1 MAKSKK
7 TTETTNIATLTTQQL
22 EQSGIRTNLNQN
34 DIVEIIST
42 EAYDRIMASLE
53 SIPKFNNNHFKDY
66 SKLDAQFI
74 KKVKASKHY
83 EESMDITPSDINHH
97 QYEDNTTKKL
107 LITYKR
113 IDIEESNNDKIKLI
127 LKSSTYSIFISGN
140 LKLDFT
146 RYSENNNESQG
157 DFEVFRGCSRI
168 VFSQTFP
175 YKSAKTE
182 DQILAEVEEH
192 NQKVMDFY
200 NNIPV
205 SEKIDSNGIVYK
217 LISYDT
223 IAKQARVHV
232 NKNIIKNQAP
242 EVTQQLN
249 NLFGI
254 TL

>member
-1 MAKSKK
+1 MAKAKK
-7 TTETTNIATLTTQQL
+7 TTETTDIATLTTQQL
-22 EQSGIRTNLNQN
+22 EQSGIKTNLNQN

-42 EAYDRIMASLE
+42 EAYDKIMSSLE
-53 SIPKFNNNHFKDY
+53 SIPKFNNHSTDY

-83 EESMDITPSDINHH
+83 EESMDITPSDIGHF
-97 QYEDNTTKKL
+97 TKDVDKEL
-107 LITYKR
+107 SITYKS
-113 IDIEESNNDKIKLI
+113 IDIEESNNDKIRLI
-127 LKSSTYSIFISGN
+127 VKSHTSRILISGSV
-140 LKLDFT
+140 KLMFSIHRDGF
-146 RYSENNNESQG
+146 NESQG
-157 DFEVFRGCSRI
+157 DFEVIGGNSRI
-168 VFSQTFP
+168 EFRQIFL

-182 DQILAEVEEH
+182 EQILAEVEEH
-192 NQKVMDFY
+192 NQKVIDFY

-205 SEKIDSNGIVYK
+205 SEKINSNGVAYK

-242 EVTQQLN
+242 EVTQQLT

>member
-83 EESMDITPSDINHH
+83 EESMDITPFDIDHH
-97 QYEDNTTKKL
+97 EDCTTKQL

-113 IDIEESNNDKIKLI
+113 IDIEESNNDKIRLI
-127 LKSSTYSIFISGN
+127 LKSSTSSIFISGN
-140 LKLDFT
+140 LKLHFT
-146 RYSENNNESQG
+146 RYSKNINEFQG
-157 DFEVFRGCSRI
+157 DFEVFKGNART

-182 DQILAEVEEH
+182 EQILAEVEKY
-192 NQKVMDFY
+192 NQEIMDFY

-205 SEKIDSNGIVYK
+205 SEKINNGVAYK

>member
-1 MAKSKK
+1 MAKAKK
-7 TTETTNIATLTTQQL
+7 TTETTDIATLTTQQL
-22 EQSGIRTNLNQN
+22 EQSGIKTNLNQN

-42 EAYDRIMASLE
+42 EAYDKIMGSLE
-53 SIPKFNNNHFKDY
+53 SIPKFHNHSTDY

-83 EESMDITPSDINHH
+83 EESMDITPSDISHF
-97 QYEDNTTKKL
+97 TKDVIKDL
-107 LITYKR
+107 LITYKS
-113 IDIEESNNDKIKLI
+113 IDIEESNNDKIRLIVKLHTSRI
-127 LKSSTYSIFISGN
+127 LISGSVR
-140 LKLDFT
+140 LMFAKYT
-146 RYSENNNESQG
+146 GGINESQG
-157 DFEVFRGCSRI
+157 DFEVNGGNSRI
-168 VFSQTFP
+168 EFKQIFP
-175 YKSAKTE
+175 YKSVKTE
-182 DQILAEVEEH
+182 EQILAEVEKH
-192 NQKVMDFY
+192 NQEVMDFY

-205 SEKIDSNGIVYK
+205 SEKINSNGLAYK

>member
-1 MAKSKK
+1 MAKAKK
-7 TTETTNIATLTTQQL
+7 ATETTDIATLTTQQL
-22 EQSGIRTNLNQN
+22 EQSGIKTNLNQN

-42 EAYDRIMASLE
+42 EAYDKIMGSLE
-53 SIPKFNNNHFKDY
+53 SIPKFDNHSRDY

-83 EESMDITPSDINHH
+83 QESMDITPSDIDHF
-97 QYEDNTTKKL
+97 TKDATKDL
-107 LITYKR
+107 SITYKS
-113 IDIEESNNDKIKLI
+113 IDIEENNDKIRLI
-127 LKSSTYSIFISGN
+127 VRSHTLKILISGSV
-140 LKLDFT
+140 KLMFSKYIT
-146 RYSENNNESQG
+146 GINESQG
-157 DFEVFRGCSRI
+157 DFEVYGGSSRI
-168 VFSQTFP
+168 EFRQNFP
-175 YKSAKTE
+175 YKSSKTE
-182 DQILAEVEEH
+182 EQILAEVEKH
-192 NQKVMDFY
+192 NQEVMDFY

-205 SEKIDSNGIVYK
+205 SEKINSNGLAYK

>member
-1 MAKSKK
+1 MAKAKK
-7 TTETTNIATLTTQQL
+7 TTETTDIATLTTQQL
-22 EQSGIRTNLNQN
+22 EQSGVKTNLNQN

-42 EAYDRIMASLE
+42 EAYDKIMSSLE
-53 SIPKFNNNHFKDY
+53 SIPKFNNHSTDY

-83 EESMDITPSDINHH
+83 EESMNITPSDIKHH
-97 QYEDNTTKKL
+97 HEEDDTTKEL

-113 IDIEESNNDKIKLI
+113 IDIEESNNDKIRLI
-127 LKSSTYSIFISGN
+127 LKSSTSSIFISGN
-140 LKLDFT
+140 VKLDFT
-146 RYSENNNESQG
+146 KYSKNINESQG
-157 DFEVFRGCSRI
+157 DFEVFKGNARTA
-168 VFSQTFP
+168 FSQTFP

-182 DQILAEVEEH
+182 EQILAEVEEH
-192 NQKVMDFY
+192 NQKLIDFY

-205 SEKIDSNGIVYK
+205 SEKINGNGVAYK

>member
-1 MAKSKK
+1 MAKAKK
-7 TTETTNIATLTTQQL
+7 TTETTDIATLTTQQL

-53 SIPKFNNNHFKDY
+53 SIPKFNACFIDH

-83 EESMDITPSDINHH
+83 QESMDITSSEIEH
-97 QYEDNTTKKL
+97 YTKDATKDL
-107 LITYKR
+107 SITYKS
-113 IDIEESNNDKIKLI
+113 IDIEESNNDKIRLI
-127 LKSSTYSIFISGN
+127 VKSHTSKILISGSV
-140 LKLDFT
+140 KLMFS
-146 RYSENNNESQG
+146 RYTGGINESQG
-157 DFEVFRGCSRI
+157 DFEVVGGSSRVEFRQI
-168 VFSQTFP
+168 FP
-175 YKSAKTE
+175 YKSSKTE
-182 DQILAEVEEH
+182 EQILAEVEEH
-192 NQKVMDFY
+192 NQEVMDFY

-205 SEKIDSNGIVYK
+205 SERINSNGVAYK

>member
-1 MAKSKK
+1 MAKAKK
-7 TTETTNIATLTTQQL
+7 TTETTDIATLTTQQL
-22 EQSGIRTNLNQN
+22 EQSGIKTNLNQN

-42 EAYDRIMASLE
+42 EAYDKIMGSLE
-53 SIPKFNNNHFKDY
+53 SIPKFHNYSTDY

-83 EESMDITPSDINHH
+83 QESMDITPSDINHF
-97 QYEDNTTKKL
+97 TKDVDKEL
-107 LITYKR
+107 SITYKS
-113 IDIEESNNDKIKLI
+113 IDIEESNNDKIRLI
-127 LKSSTYSIFISGN
+127 VKSHTSKILISGN
-140 LKLDFT
+140 VKLIFA
-146 RYSENNNESQG
+146 RYTGGINESQG
-157 DFEVFRGCSRI
+157 DFEVNGGSSRI
-168 VFSQTFP
+168 EFRQNFP
-175 YKSAKTE
+175 YKSSKTE
-182 DQILAEVEEH
+182 EQILAEVEEH
-192 NQKVMDFY
+192 NQKVIDFY

-205 SEKIDSNGIVYK
+205 SEKINSDGVAYK

>member
-1 MAKSKK
+1 MAKNKK

-97 QYEDNTTKKL
+97 EDCTTKQL

-113 IDIEESNNDKIKLI
+113 IDIEESNNDKIRLI

-146 RYSENNNESQG
+146 RYSETINESQG

-182 DQILAEVEEH
+182 EQILAEVEKY
-192 NQKVMDFY
+192 NQEIMDFY

-205 SEKIDSNGIVYK
+205 SEKINNGVAYK

>member
-1 MAKSKK
+1 MAKAKK
-7 TTETTNIATLTTQQL
+7 TTETTDIATLTTQQL
-22 EQSGIRTNLNQN
+22 EQSGIKTNLNQN

-53 SIPKFNNNHFKDY
+53 SIPKFSSKEDY

-83 EESMDITPSDINHH
+83 QESMDITPSDIDHFRK
-97 QYEDNTTKKL
+97 DVIKDL
-107 LITYKR
+107 VITCKS
-113 IDIEESNNDKIKLI
+113 IDIEESNNDKIRLI
-127 LKSSTYSIFISGN
+127 VRSNTSKILISGSV
-140 LKLDFT
+140 KLMFSKYIT
-146 RYSENNNESQG
+146 GINESQG
-157 DFEVFRGCSRI
+157 DFEVNGGSSRVEFRQI
-168 VFSQTFP
+168 FP

-182 DQILAEVEEH
+182 EQILAEVEKH
-192 NQKVMDFY
+192 NQEVMDFY

-205 SEKIDSNGIVYK
+205 SEKINSNGVAYK